1 MTSDK
6 LITDFCALWAAADV
20 AKIVDYFTDDVVYHN
35 IPMEPVV
42 GREAVRAFIEQFVG
56 AFGNI
61 DFQIKRQVADGNTV
75 MNERIDVFT
84 INGAE
89 VALPVMGGVRS
100 RGRKDQSLAR
110 LFRHGTDQR
119 GSRPG

>member
-35 IPMEPVV
+35 IPMEPVF

-75 MNERIDVFT
+75 MNERVDVFT

-89 VALPVMGGVRS
+89 VALPVMGVFEVEDGKISAWRDYFDMAPINAAA
-100 RGRKDQSLAR
+100 GQA
-110 LFRHGTDQR
+110 
-119 GSRPG
+119 

>member
-42 GREAVRAFIEQFVG
+42 GREAVRAFIEQFVECL
-56 AFGNI
+56 
-61 DFQIKRQVADGNTV
+61 RQHRLSDQASG
-75 MNERIDVFT
+75 
-84 INGAE
+84 
-89 VALPVMGGVRS
+89 
-100 RGRKDQSLAR
+100 RGRQHRHERAHRR
-110 LFRHGTDQR
+110 LHHQRRR
-119 GSRPG
+119 GSAPGHGVFEVEDGKIKAWRDYFDMAPINAAAGQA

>member
-1 MTSDK
+1 
-6 LITDFCALWAAADV
+6 
-20 AKIVDYFTDDVVYHN
+20 
-35 IPMEPVV
+35 MEPVV

-75 MNERIDVFT
+75 MNERVDVFT

-89 VALPVMGGVRS
+89 VALPVMGVFEVEDGKIKAWRDYFDMAPINAAA
-100 RGRKDQSLAR
+100 GQA
-110 LFRHGTDQR
+110 
-119 GSRPG
+119 

>member
-1 MTSDK
+1 MTPDK
-6 LITDFCALWAAADV
+6 LITEFCALWANADV
-20 AKIVDYFTDDVVYHN
+20 AKIVEHFTDDVVYHN

-75 MNERIDVFT
+75 MNERVDVFT

-89 VALPVMGGVRS
+89 
-100 RGRKDQSLAR
+100 
-110 LFRHGTDQR
+110 
-119 GSRPG
+119 